1 MPPHLAPAIKAACW
15 MSGALASFTI
25 MAIAGRQLATELSTF
40 QVLFFRSVVGL
51 IVVLAL
57 LHRAGYA
64 QLKTTALGMHVLRNV
79 AHFGGQYGWF
89 YGIALIPLTEVFAIE
104 FTVPIW
110 TMLMATLALGER
122 MNRLR
127 AAAIGL
133 GFAGVLVILRPGYT
147 TISVAALAVLG
158 SAFCYA
164 ISHVFTK
171 RMSSHQRPLTILF
184 YMTIVQLPLAL
195 LPSLARWVWP
205 SPALW
210 PWVAM
215 VAVTALT
222 AHYCLTRALQL
233 ADASVVVPLDFMRLP
248 LIAVIG
254 YFAYGERLD
263 AWVFVGAL
271 IVCLGTLINL
281 KSAA

>member
-1 MPPHLAPAIKAACW
+1 
-15 MSGALASFTI
+15 
-25 MAIAGRQLATELSTF
+25 
-40 QVLFFRSVVGL
+40 
-51 IVVLAL
+51 VVLAL

-127 AAAIGL
+127 AAAVAL

-205 SPALW
+205 SPPLW

-248 LIAVIG
+248 LIALIG
-254 YFAYGERLD
+254 YFAYREPLD
-263 AWVFVGAL
+263 IWVVVGAL
-271 IVCLGTLINL
+271 IVFMGTLLNL
-281 KSAA
+281 KSAATSGPPGP